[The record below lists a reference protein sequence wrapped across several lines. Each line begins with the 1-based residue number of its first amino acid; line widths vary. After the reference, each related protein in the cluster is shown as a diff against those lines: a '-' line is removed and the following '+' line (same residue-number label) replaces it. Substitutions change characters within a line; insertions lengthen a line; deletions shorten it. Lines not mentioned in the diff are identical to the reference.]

1 MVKKLVIASVF
12 DRDSGMLLYDTQIEL
27 AENEYLNVRVVSSD
41 GVEVIPNDGDDFD
54 NFEGDVQ
61 GFSGEVT
68 RVRGFQPTEEQN
80 QPKPKKKKTKK
91 GE

>member
-1 MVKKLVIASVF
+1 MKKVVIASVF
-12 DRDSGMLLYDTQIEL
+12 DRESGMLLYDTQIEL
-27 AENEYLNVRVVSSD
+27 AENEYLNVRVVD
-41 GVEVIPNDGDDFD
+41 GSELEVFSNDGEVEF
-54 NFEGDVQ
+54 Q

>member
-1 MVKKLVIASVF
+1 MITSVF
-12 DRDSGMLLYDTQIEL
+12 EKISGLLKYDSQIEVDDTEL
-27 AENEYLNVRVVSSD
+27 FNVRVVSSD
-41 GVEVIPNDGDDFD
+41 GVEEVVPEGELA
-54 NFEGDVQ
+54 FEGDVQ